1 MEFLV
6 VNKIEQK
13 VHVFNQSEPSEP
25 WFNQKVNSTE
35 LDTQYLSFDLKC
47 FDIIKIYIKRK
58 RMKKYKLYFIY
69 LIQTHL
75 KSYRLT

>member
-25 WFNQKVNSTE
+25 RFNQKVNSTE